1 MHNSKFNSVKY
12 LSALIEKIETH
23 TFDLSTNGIDLVAD
37 LNQVLQE
44 INLLKELDLREIG
57 DHINDGIYISD
68 GTEKT
73 LYVNKAYSRITGIK
87 PEEVLGKYVSDL
99 VKEGLY
105 KFAVTPE
112 VIKLKKQVNSIG
124 ESLRNG
130 TKMLI
135 SGDPIFDDE
144 GNVKKVVAT
153 NREIT
158 ELLAMQ
164 AELEASQKKIKAVE
178 ADKNKGMLEIEHL
191 RRLNLSSGLKG
202 RSSEIQQVVML
213 IHQSAGLEVTVLI
226 TGETGVGK
234 EVVANEIYNH
244 SMRKNGAFI
253 KVNCAAIPSNLLES
267 ELFGYEKGSFTG
279 ASSAGKIGLF
289 GLADKGT
296 ILLDEIGEMP
306 LELQSKLLRVI
317 QHKEITRVGGRVP
330 VKLDVRIIAATNSDL
345 LDLVKQGKFRED
357 LFYRLNVFPI
367 SIPPLRLRTDDI
379 EDLTEHFLKIHN
391 TEYNKK
397 VQIER
402 SGIDIL
408 KEYNWPGNIRELQN
422 IVERLVI
429 VSAPR
434 AKIGIEQ
441 IRKILGVDL
450 SIPGVPDKEVGLR
463 EIVEDV
469 EKRTIEKT
477 LLLYG
482 TTRRAAAVL
491 GIDHSTI
498 VKKAKK
504 LGIKIRADRW
514 GVR

>member
-1 MHNSKFNSVKY
+1 MHNNKFDSIKY
-12 LSALIEKIETH
+12 LSDLIGKIESH
-23 TFDLSTNGIDLVAD
+23 DFDFSNNEMELLAG

-44 INLLKELDLREIG
+44 TNLLKELDFREIG

-68 GTEKT
+68 GNEKT
-73 LYVNKAYSRITGIK
+73 LYVNKAYSRITGIR
-87 PEEVLGKYVSDL
+87 PEEVLGRYVSDL
-99 VKEGLY
+99 VTEGLY

-124 ESLRNG
+124 QSLRNG

-135 SGDPIFDDE
+135 SGDPVFDQD

-164 AELEASQKKIKAVE
+164 AELEASQQKIKAVE
-178 ADKNKGMLEIEHL
+178 ADKNKGMMEIEHL
-191 RRLNLSSGLKG
+191 RNLNRSSGLIG
-202 RSSEIQQVVML
+202 RSTEIQQVITL
-213 IHQSAGLEVTVLI
+213 IHQITGLEVTVLI

-234 EVVANEIYNH
+234 EVVANEIYTH
-244 SMRKNGAFI
+244 STRKNGSFI
-253 KVNCAAIPSNLLES
+253 KVNCAAIPANLLES

-279 ASSAGKIGLF
+279 ASSVGKIGLF

-306 LELQSKLLRVI
+306 VELQSKLLRVI
-317 QHKEITRVGGRVP
+317 QHKEITRVGGRAP
-330 VKLDVRIIAATNSDL
+330 VKLDVRIIAATNCNL
-345 LDLVKQGKFRED
+345 LELVKQGKFRED

-367 SIPPLRLRTDDI
+367 FIPPLRLRTDDI
-379 EDLTEHFLKIHN
+379 EVLAEHFLKIYN
-391 TEYNKK
+391 VEYSKQ
-397 VQIER
+397 VRMER
-402 SGIDIL
+402 SGFDML
-408 KEYNWPGNIRELQN
+408 KKYSWPGNIRELQN

-429 VSAPR
+429 VSAPK
-434 AKIGIEQ
+434 AFISSEQ
-441 IRKILGVDL
+441 IGTLLNLDL
-450 SIPGVPDKEVGLR
+450 NITEQSNNEIGLR
-463 EIVEDV
+463 EIVEEV
-469 EKRTIEKT
+469 EKKTIEKT

-482 TTRRAAAVL
+482 STRRAAAVL

-504 LGIKIRADRW
+504 LGIKIRADKR
-514 GVR
+514 